1 MAKDTYEEHQK
12 RMLKILEAP
21 VPTPPLVER
30 IKGAIR
36 KRKLP
41 KIGM

>member
-1 MAKDTYEEHQK
+1 MPKFTYEDHQK
-12 RMLKILEAP
+12 RMRELLKQP
-21 VPTPPLVER
+21 VSTPPLVER

-41 KIGM
+41 KIGL